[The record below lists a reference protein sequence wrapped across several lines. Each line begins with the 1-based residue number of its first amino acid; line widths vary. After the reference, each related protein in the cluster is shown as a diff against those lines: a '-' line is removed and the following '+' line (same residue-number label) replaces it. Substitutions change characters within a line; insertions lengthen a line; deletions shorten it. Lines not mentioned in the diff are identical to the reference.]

1 MKSISKL
8 TLMFLSMAL
17 CFSPKSYANEA
28 EEVNSNS
35 TGSDL
40 KTGENIILTEP
51 DSEVDKIIKDLNE
64 STEGIKDKVE
74 KEEKPSSESKDNPEK
89 KEDKNTTSSV
99 TTSKPLKNPNTTE
112 NSKES
117 KENSASSTLDI
128 SPAPDN
134 ISKQTSSNRDVD
146 ELMTEIKA
154 FLKKNKEREQNRK
167 NSSAVSSKKNDDIT
181 RTVEKVSDVV
191 VSNKISKEESEKIAK
206 STKDIVKEYNKKIE
220 ATNSEA
226 RKQELAQEAIDK
238 INQNVKS
245 TSKEAYDYINKKD
258 DEVTL
263 FDQKNETLV
272 LEIDAPG
279 SGESDK
285 NSNDE
290 IKDLDEKDL
299 IRSESSSLSRS
310 PKLSNKKDSKKS
322 ALPIILGIIL
332 VIGIS
337 VALSLA
343 LKVRENKKITS
354 KN

>member
-8 TLMFLSMAL
+8 SLIFLSMAL

-28 EEVNSNS
+28 EEINGKTTSL
-35 TGSDL
+35 DL

-51 DSEVDKIIKDLNE
+51 DTDVDNVIKDLNE
-64 STEGIKDKVE
+64 STEEIKDKVE
-74 KEEKPSSESKDNPEK
+74 TQEKPSSESKDNPEK
-89 KEDKNTTSSV
+89 KEGKNTTNSV

-128 SPAPDN
+128 SPAPNN
-134 ISKQTSSNRDVD
+134 ISKQTSSSKDVD
-146 ELMTEIKA
+146 ELMAEIKT
-154 FLKKNKEREQNRK
+154 FLKNNKEREQNR
-167 NSSAVSSKKNDDIT
+167 NSANSSKKDDDIK
-181 RTVEKVSDVV
+181 RKVEKVSDVV

-238 INQNVKS
+238 INKNVKMA
-245 TSKEAYDYINKKD
+245 SKEAYDYINKKD

-279 SGESDK
+279 FGENDK
-285 NSNDE
+285 NSNDDVN
-290 IKDLDEKDL
+290 DLDEKDL

-310 PKLSNKKDSKKS
+310 PKLSNKKESKRS
-322 ALPIILGIIL
+322 SLPIILGIIL

-343 LKVRENKKITS
+343 LKVRENKKIRS

>member
-8 TLMFLSMAL
+8 SLIFLSVAL

-28 EEVNSNS
+28 EEVNGKTTS
-35 TGSDL
+35 SDL
-40 KTGENIILTEP
+40 KMGENIILTEP
-51 DSEVDKIIKDLNE
+51 DTEADNIIKDLNE

-74 KEEKPSSESKDNPEK
+74 TQEKPSSESKDNPEK
-89 KEDKNTTSSV
+89 KEGKNTTSSV
-99 TTSKPLKNPNTTE
+99 TTSKPLKNLNTTE

-134 ISKQTSSNRDVD
+134 ISKQTSSNKDVD
-146 ELMTEIKA
+146 ELMAEIKT
-154 FLKKNKEREQNRK
+154 FLKENKEREQNRK
-167 NSSAVSSKKNDDIT
+167 ADSSKKDDDIK
-181 RTVEKVSDVV
+181 RKVEKVSDVV
-191 VSNKISKEESEKIAK
+191 VSKKISKEESEKIAK
-206 STKDIVKEYNKKIE
+206 TTKDIVKEYNKKIE
-220 ATNSEA
+220 AAQSEA

-238 INQNVKS
+238 INKNVKMA
-245 TSKEAYDYINKKD
+245 SKEAYDYINKKD

-279 SGESDK
+279 SEENDK

-290 IKDLDEKDL
+290 VNDLDEKDL

-310 PKLSNKKDSKKS
+310 PKLSNKKESKRS
-322 ALPIILGIIL
+322 TLPIILGIIL

-343 LKVRENKKITS
+343 LKVRENKKIRS

>member
-8 TLMFLSMAL
+8 TLIYLSVAL

-51 DSEVDKIIKDLNE
+51 DIEVDAIIKDLNE
-64 STEGIKDKVE
+64 STDKIQDKVE
-74 KEEKPSSESKDNPEK
+74 TEDTNESKNNTEK
-89 KEDKNTTSSV
+89 REEKNTTNSV
-99 TTSKPLKNPNTTE
+99 TTSKPLKSPKIKE
-112 NSKES
+112 SSKES
-117 KENSASSTLDI
+117 KENSSSSTLDI
-128 SPAPDN
+128 SPASN
-134 ISKQTSSNRDVD
+134 SISKQTSSNKDVD
-146 ELMTEIKA
+146 ELMAEIKT
-154 FLKKNKEREQNRK
+154 FLKNNKEREQNR
-167 NSSAVSSKKNDDIT
+167 NSANSSKKDDDIK
-181 RTVEKVSDVV
+181 RKVEKVSDVV

-279 SGESDK
+279 SSENDK

-290 IKDLDEKDL
+290 VKDLDEKDL
-299 IRSESSSLSRS
+299 TRGESSSLSRS

-322 ALPIILGIIL
+322 TLPIILGIVL

-343 LKVRENKKITS
+343 LKVRENKKIKS

>member
-8 TLMFLSMAL
+8 SLIFLSMAL

-28 EEVNSNS
+28 EEVNGKTTS
-35 TGSDL
+35 SDL

-51 DSEVDKIIKDLNE
+51 DTDVDNVIKDLNE
-64 STEGIKDKVE
+64 STEGNQDKVE
-74 KEEKPSSESKDNPEK
+74 AGEKTSGESKDAPGK
-89 KEDKNTTSSV
+89 KEDKSSTSSV
-99 TTSKPLKNPNTTE
+99 TTSKPLKNPSSTE
-112 NSKES
+112 NPKES

-128 SPAPDN
+128 SPAPNN
-134 ISKQTSSNRDVD
+134 ISKQTSSNKDVD
-146 ELMTEIKA
+146 QLMAEIKT

-167 NSSAVSSKKNDDIT
+167 ADSYKKDDDIT
-181 RTVEKVSDVV
+181 KTVEKVSDVV
-191 VSNKISKEESEKIAK
+191 VSKKISKEESEKIAK
-206 STKDIVKEYNKKIE
+206 TTKDIVKEYNKKIE
-220 ATNSEA
+220 AAQSEA

-238 INQNVKS
+238 INKNVKMA
-245 TSKEAYDYINKKD
+245 SKEAYDYINKKD

-279 SGESDK
+279 SEENDK

-290 IKDLDEKDL
+290 VNDLDEKDL

-310 PKLSNKKDSKKS
+310 PKLSNKKESKRS
-322 ALPIILGIIL
+322 TLPIILGIIL

-343 LKVRENKKITS
+343 LKVRENKKIRS

>member
-8 TLMFLSMAL
+8 SLIFLSMAL

-28 EEVNSNS
+28 EEINGKTTS
-35 TGSDL
+35 SDL

-51 DSEVDKIIKDLNE
+51 DTDVDKVIKDLNE
-64 STEGIKDKVE
+64 STEEIKDRVE
-74 KEEKPSSESKDNPEK
+74 TQEKPSSESKDNPEK
-89 KEDKNTTSSV
+89 KEGKNTTNSV

-117 KENSASSTLDI
+117 KENSSSSTLDI
-128 SPAPDN
+128 SPAPNN
-134 ISKQTSSNRDVD
+134 ISKQTSSSKDVD
-146 ELMTEIKA
+146 ELMAEIKT

-167 NSSAVSSKKNDDIT
+167 ADSYKKDDDIT
-181 RTVEKVSDVV
+181 KTVEKVSDVV
-191 VSNKISKEESEKIAK
+191 VSKKISKEESEKIAK
-206 STKDIVKEYNKKIE
+206 TTKYIVKEYNKKIE
-220 ATNSEA
+220 AAKSDA

-238 INQNVKS
+238 INKNVKMA
-245 TSKEAYDYINKKD
+245 SKEAYDYINKED

-279 SGESDK
+279 SDEDDN

-290 IKDLDEKDL
+290 AKDLDEKDL
-299 IRSESSSLSRS
+299 IKSESSSLSRS

-322 ALPIILGIIL
+322 SLPIILGIIL

-343 LKVRENKKITS
+343 LKVRENKKIRS

>member
-8 TLMFLSMAL
+8 SLIFLSMAL

-28 EEVNSNS
+28 EEVNGKTAS
-35 TGSDL
+35 SDL

-51 DSEVDKIIKDLNE
+51 DTDVDKVIKDLNE
-64 STEGIKDKVE
+64 STEEIKDRVE
-74 KEEKPSSESKDNPEK
+74 TQEKPSSESKDNPEK
-89 KEDKNTTSSV
+89 KEGKNTTNSV

-117 KENSASSTLDI
+117 KENSSSSTLDI
-128 SPAPDN
+128 SPAPNN
-134 ISKQTSSNRDVD
+134 ISKQTSSSKDVD
-146 ELMTEIKA
+146 ELMAEIKT

-167 NSSAVSSKKNDDIT
+167 ADSYKKDDDIT
-181 RTVEKVSDVV
+181 KTVEKVSDVV
-191 VSNKISKEESEKIAK
+191 VSKKISKEESEKIAK
-206 STKDIVKEYNKKIE
+206 TTKDIVKEYNKKIE
-220 ATNSEA
+220 AAKSDA

-238 INQNVKS
+238 INKNVKMA
-245 TSKEAYDYINKKD
+245 SKEAYDYINKED

-279 SGESDK
+279 SDEDDK

-290 IKDLDEKDL
+290 AKDLDEKDL
-299 IRSESSSLSRS
+299 IKSESSSLSRS

-322 ALPIILGIIL
+322 TLPIILGIIL

-343 LKVRENKKITS
+343 LKVRENKKIRS

>member
-8 TLMFLSMAL
+8 TLIFLSMAL

-28 EEVNSNS
+28 EGVNSNK

-51 DSEVDKIIKDLNE
+51 DSEVENIIKDLNE
-64 STEGIKDKVE
+64 STDKIQDKVE
-74 KEEKPSSESKDNPEK
+74 TEEKPSSDSKDNTEK
-89 KEDKNTTSSV
+89 REEKNTTNGV
-99 TTSKPLKNPNTTE
+99 TTSKPLKSPKIKE

-117 KENSASSTLDI
+117 KETSSSSTLDI
-128 SPAPDN
+128 SPAPN
-134 ISKQTSSNRDVD
+134 KISKQTSSNKDVD
-146 ELMTEIKA
+146 ELMAEIKT
-154 FLKKNKEREQNRK
+154 FLKNNKEREQKR
-167 NSSAVSSKKNDDIT
+167 SSADSSNKDDDIK
-181 RTVEKVSDVV
+181 RKVEKVSDVV

-279 SGESDK
+279 SRENDK

-290 IKDLDEKDL
+290 IKDIDEKDL
-299 IRSESSSLSRS
+299 IRGELSSLSRS

-322 ALPIILGIIL
+322 TLPIILGIIL

-343 LKVRENKKITS
+343 LKVRENKKIKS

>member
-8 TLMFLSMAL
+8 SLIFLSMAL
-17 CFSPKSYANEA
+17 CFSPKSYANQA
-28 EEVNSNS
+28 EEVNGKTTS
-35 TGSDL
+35 SDL

-51 DSEVDKIIKDLNE
+51 DTDVDNVIKDLNE
-64 STEGIKDKVE
+64 STEGNQDKVE
-74 KEEKPSSESKDNPEK
+74 AGEKTSGESKDDPGK
-89 KEDKNTTSSV
+89 KVDKSSTNSV
-99 TTSKPLKNPNTTE
+99 TTSKPLKNPSSTE

-117 KENSASSTLDI
+117 KENSTSSTLDI
-128 SPAPDN
+128 SPNPNN
-134 ISKQTSSNRDVD
+134 ISKQTSSNKDVD
-146 ELMTEIKA
+146 QLMAEIKT
-154 FLKKNKEREQNRK
+154 FLKKNKEREQSRK
-167 NSSAVSSKKNDDIT
+167 NSADSSKKNDDIT
-181 RTVEKVSDVV
+181 KTVEKVSDVV
-191 VSNKISKEESEKIAK
+191 VSKKISKEESEKIAK
-206 STKDIVKEYNKKIE
+206 TTKDIVKEYNKKIE
-220 ATNSEA
+220 AAKSDA

-238 INQNVKS
+238 INKNVKMA
-245 TSKEAYDYINKKD
+245 SKEAYDYINKED

-279 SGESDK
+279 SDEDDK

-290 IKDLDEKDL
+290 AKDLDEKDL

-322 ALPIILGIIL
+322 TLPIILGIIL

-343 LKVRENKKITS
+343 LKVRENKKIRS

>member
-8 TLMFLSMAL
+8 SLIFLSMAL

-28 EEVNSNS
+28 EEVNSNK

-51 DSEVDKIIKDLNE
+51 DTDVDNVVKDLNE
-64 STEGIKDKVE
+64 STEGIKDKAE
-74 KEEKPSSESKDNPEK
+74 TQEKPSSESKDNPEK
-89 KEDKNTTSSV
+89 KEGKNTTNSV

-117 KENSASSTLDI
+117 KENSTSSTLDI
-128 SPAPDN
+128 SPNPNN
-134 ISKQTSSNRDVD
+134 ISKQTSSNKDVD
-146 ELMTEIKA
+146 QLMAEIKT
-154 FLKKNKEREQNRK
+154 FLKKNKEREQSRK
-167 NSSAVSSKKNDDIT
+167 NSADSSKKNDDIT
-181 RTVEKVSDVV
+181 KTVEKVSDVV
-191 VSNKISKEESEKIAK
+191 VSKKISKEESEKIAK
-206 STKDIVKEYNKKIE
+206 TTKDIVKEYNKKIE
-220 ATNSEA
+220 AAKSDA

-238 INQNVKS
+238 INKNVKIA
-245 TSKEAYDYINKKD
+245 SKEAYDYINKED

-279 SGESDK
+279 SDEDDK

-290 IKDLDEKDL
+290 AKDLDEKDL

-322 ALPIILGIIL
+322 TLPIILGIIL

-343 LKVRENKKITS
+343 LKVRENKKIRS

>member
-8 TLMFLSMAL
+8 SLIFLSMAL
-17 CFSPKSYANEA
+17 CFSPKSYANQA
-28 EEVNSNS
+28 EEVNGKTTS
-35 TGSDL
+35 SDL

-51 DSEVDKIIKDLNE
+51 DTDVDNVIKDLNE
-64 STEGIKDKVE
+64 STEGNQDKVE
-74 KEEKPSSESKDNPEK
+74 AGEKTSGESKDDPGK
-89 KEDKNTTSSV
+89 KEGKNTTNSV

-128 SPAPDN
+128 SPAPN
-134 ISKQTSSNRDVD
+134 NVSKQTSSSKDVD
-146 ELMTEIKA
+146 ELMAEIKT

-167 NSSAVSSKKNDDIT
+167 ADSYKKDDDIK
-181 RTVEKVSDVV
+181 RKVEKVSDVV
-191 VSNKISKEESEKIAK
+191 VSKKISKEESEKIAK
-206 STKDIVKEYNKKIE
+206 TTKDIVKEYNKKIE
-220 ATNSEA
+220 AAQSEA

-238 INQNVKS
+238 INKNVKMA
-245 TSKEAYDYINKKD
+245 SKEAYDYINKED

-279 SGESDK
+279 SDEDDK

-290 IKDLDEKDL
+290 AKDLDEKDL

-322 ALPIILGIIL
+322 TLPIILGIIL

-343 LKVRENKKITS
+343 LKVRENKKIRS

>member
-8 TLMFLSMAL
+8 SLIFLSMAL
-17 CFSPKSYANEA
+17 CFSPKSYANQA
-28 EEVNSNS
+28 EEVNGKTTS
-35 TGSDL
+35 SDL

-51 DSEVDKIIKDLNE
+51 DTDVDSVIKDLNE
-64 STEGIKDKVE
+64 STEGNQDKVE
-74 KEEKPSSESKDNPEK
+74 AGEKTSGESKDDPGK
-89 KEDKNTTSSV
+89 KEDKSSTTSV

-117 KENSASSTLDI
+117 KENSSSSTLDI
-128 SPAPDN
+128 SPALNN
-134 ISKQTSSNRDVD
+134 ISKQTSSSKDVD
-146 ELMTEIKA
+146 ELMAEIKT

-167 NSSAVSSKKNDDIT
+167 ADSYKKDDDIT
-181 RTVEKVSDVV
+181 KTVEKVSDVV
-191 VSNKISKEESEKIAK
+191 VSKKISKEESEKIAK
-206 STKDIVKEYNKKIE
+206 TTKYIVKEYNKKIE
-220 ATNSEA
+220 AAKSDA

-238 INQNVKS
+238 INKNVKMA
-245 TSKEAYDYINKKD
+245 SKEAYDYINKED

-279 SGESDK
+279 SDEDDN

-290 IKDLDEKDL
+290 AKDLDEKDL
-299 IRSESSSLSRS
+299 IKSESSSLSRS

-322 ALPIILGIIL
+322 SLPIILGIIL

-343 LKVRENKKITS
+343 LKVRENKKIRS

>member
-8 TLMFLSMAL
+8 TLIFLSMAL

-28 EEVNSNS
+28 EEVNSNK

-51 DSEVDKIIKDLNE
+51 DSEVDEIIKDLNE
-64 STEGIKDKVE
+64 STDKIQGKVETEDTNEIKDNTE
-74 KEEKPSSESKDNPEK
+74 KREE
-89 KEDKNTTSSV
+89 KNTTNSV
-99 TTSKPLKNPNTTE
+99 TTSKPLKTPNTKE

-117 KENSASSTLDI
+117 KESSSSSTLDI
-128 SPAPDN
+128 SPAPN
-134 ISKQTSSNRDVD
+134 KISKQTSSNKDVD
-146 ELMTEIKA
+146 ELMAEIKT
-154 FLKKNKEREQNRK
+154 FLKNNKEREQNR
-167 NSSAVSSKKNDDIT
+167 NSANSSKKDDDIK
-181 RTVEKVSDVV
+181 RKVEKVSDVV

-279 SGESDK
+279 SRENDK
-285 NSNDE
+285 NSNDG

-322 ALPIILGIIL
+322 TLPILLGIIL

-343 LKVRENKKITS
+343 LKVRENKNIKS

>member
-8 TLMFLSMAL
+8 SLIFLSMAL

-28 EEVNSNS
+28 EGVNGKTTS
-35 TGSDL
+35 SDL

-51 DSEVDKIIKDLNE
+51 DTDVDNVIKDLNE
-64 STEGIKDKVE
+64 STEEIKDKVE
-74 KEEKPSSESKDNPEK
+74 TQEKPSSESKDNPEK
-89 KEDKNTTSSV
+89 KEGKNTTSSV

-128 SPAPDN
+128 SPAPNN
-134 ISKQTSSNRDVD
+134 ISKQTSSNKDVD
-146 ELMTEIKA
+146 QLMAEIKT

-167 NSSAVSSKKNDDIT
+167 ADSYKKDDDIT
-181 RTVEKVSDVV
+181 KTVEKVSDVV
-191 VSNKISKEESEKIAK
+191 VSKKISKEESEKIAK
-206 STKDIVKEYNKKIE
+206 TTKDIVKEYNKKIE
-220 ATNSEA
+220 AAQSEA

-238 INQNVKS
+238 INKNVKMA
-245 TSKEAYDYINKKD
+245 SKEAYDYINKED

-279 SGESDK
+279 SEENDK

-290 IKDLDEKDL
+290 AKDLDEKDL
-299 IRSESSSLSRS
+299 IKSESSSLSRS

-322 ALPIILGIIL
+322 TLPIILGIIL

-343 LKVRENKKITS
+343 LKVRENKKIRS